1 MRHAWCAHCHGT
13 ARAQPS
19 FFEPLRRTF
28 RLHFAEDFGAELSS
42 ITNNYALYAVET
54 LLFFGSQASVESL
67 SFQSGWFV
75 DACFP
80 GASLRAVHR
89 QKLSLMNALGRPWG
103 SAGVNA
109 TAFAAAQAAYAG
121 AVDIQC
127 RDGSGVLVNGVL
139 YGPAC
144 GTNLPC
150 GRNMYLAPQPR
161 ACGQPR
167 LPDRLMLA
175 NRTTNAYGLP
185 RSGPAASRKC
195 AVLGADGRGE
205 LRATK
210 GAKKSGGAKKG
221 SALGN
226 GGERREARAAQG
238 VAHSARSGGKSA
250 VAKVQG
256 FLHGAALAKGK
267 SSLAWLINGTR
278 SRKGKS
284 QALAQLA
291 AGAVPPLKPGK
302 KRGGG
307 GAAGKK
313 LPHELPVRARPI
325 VRSNAVK
332 APFTT
337 VADPIAI

>member
-1 MRHAWCAHCHGT
+1 
-13 ARAQPS
+13 
-19 FFEPLRRTF
+19 
-28 RLHFAEDFGAELSS
+28 
-42 ITNNYALYAVET
+42 
-54 LLFFGSQASVESL
+54 
-67 SFQSGWFV
+67 
-75 DACFP
+75 
-80 GASLRAVHR
+80 
-89 QKLSLMNALGRPWG
+89 MNAFRPWG
-103 SAGVNA
+103 GGAGVNA
-109 TAFAAAQAAYAG
+109 SAFAAAHAAHAG
-121 AVDIQC
+121 AVDMQC

-144 GTNLPC
+144 GANLPC

-167 LPDRLMLA
+167 LPERLMLA

-185 RSGPAASRKC
+185 RSGPAASRRC

-205 LRATK
+205 LRAPRE

-221 SALGN
+221 GAFGN

-238 VAHSARSGGKSA
+238 SAHSARPGGRPSA

-267 SSLAWLINGTR
+267 SSLAWLLNGTR
-278 SRKGKS
+278 SRKGKT
-284 QALAQLA
+284 QALAQMA

-307 GAAGKK
+307 GAAGK
-313 LPHELPVRARPI
+313 LPARSPVRARPP
-325 VRSNAVK
+325 VQSEAAAV
-332 APFTT
+332 P
-337 VADPIAI
+337 DRIII